1 MLSSKPNFTVVNIID
16 YKAYDKFILSGQ
28 WKCRGPDKEGATV
41 IMGIK
46 MMYTRPCVFHLQN
59 IPVAEV
65 CPCMG

>member
-1 MLSSKPNFTVVNIID
+1 MEVQGSD
-16 YKAYDKFILSGQ
+16 
-28 WKCRGPDKEGATV
+28 REGATV

-65 CPCMG
+65 CVHAWDSATDATQLKDSQCYVVTVLLEYLTD